1 MSEPSVEWTRSATS
15 VLDGDLD
22 LNGDMRL
29 AFRLPSL
36 LGA

>member
-1 MSEPSVEWTRSATS
+1 MSEPSVEWARSVPS

-22 LNGDMRL
+22 LNGDLRL